1 MTTDDNSNDESDFD
15 AEAFLDK
22 LRDDPAFRD
31 EVRDI
36 LGQTPSSSR
45 RALLKGAGTALG
57 AGALVGGAG
66 TAAADPQGE
75 VGTSSD
81 PVDRVY
87 VNRLTM
93 SGSSRDIESAGT
105 VNADS
110 VVTANFT
117 TSNLDLTGDLDLSGN
132 DLNSAGTVNAD
143 AGNLSGL
150 SMAGN
155 VDMGGNDIVN
165 GGTVNTSTGNLS
177 GLSMAGNIDMGGNL
191 LQSVGATT
199 STVSFSDDSFRV
211 SGGGSTYFVP
221 LYSGT
226 GNPPT

>member
-105 VNADS
+105 VNAD
-110 VVTANFT
+110 TG
-117 TSNLDLTGDLDLSGN
+117 NLGGLSMNGGDIT
-132 DLNSAGTVNAD
+132 SAGTVNAD
-143 AGNLSGL
+143 
-150 SMAGN
+150 
-155 VDMGGNDIVN
+155 
-165 GGTVNTSTGNLS
+165 TGNLS
-177 GLSMAGNIDMGGNL
+177 GLSMAGDVDMGGNDI
-191 LQSVGATT
+191 T
-199 STVSFSDDSFRV
+199 SAGTVSAGTVSATNAELGGLSMGGNIDLGGNTLQNVGTVAGTVNFEVDSF
-211 SGGGSTYFVP
+211 SITGEGGSTYYVP
-221 LYSGT
+221 LYSAAGVE
-226 GNPPT
+226 